1 MPTFGYD
8 TETTGVE
15 PYHGDDMFMYSLCS
29 FHGTANAYRLDGK
42 KLRRLLNEKLLREF
56 WTRKK
61 NTLVAH
67 NVKFDLTFTEKQLGV
82 PFAGKFHCTLAMA
95 WLLMN
100 LHPHHQ
106 LKRLCWELGRIP
118 MDDEAAMKK
127 YLSAGY
133 NYAPEALAHD
143 YAARDAFRHMF
154 LFRLFWPDIK
164 TDAGMLDAYNVE
176 MALIRPLMDMEAR
189 GLRIDP
195 SAMKDLIV
203 KLSRDVYRLERE
215 LHLRAGK
222 TFNPESPPQL
232 SDVLYNRLGLPVLG
246 RTSTGKPSTAKEY
259 LQELEG
265 KHKIISVLR
274 KFRSYKKAI
283 PILESYLDYAD
294 ADNIIH
300 SDIMPTGATTGRM
313 SSSRPNLQNVQK
325 EGVLRNPYA
334 VPARGLFIARDGYT
348 NYHFD
353 YSGQELRLLVH
364 YHKDPGYLKLFA
376 ENKDAHKE
384 GVARCFYGKKA
395 DIKKY
400 RDAGKN
406 GTFNIGY
413 GGGAK
418 KLSQTLWLSLDK
430 TKDGLARYRE
440 LFPEAAGFAK
450 KMAKEVMRKGYV
462 RTELGR
468 KIFIN
473 PEAIYTSSANG
484 LIQGTGAEIIKRA
497 IDRTAKIIK
506 EIGKGIFLLL
516 TIHDE
521 LIIEIPDRIKPRK
534 RKEYLIEIKRVME
547 DFPMFEPKMKVDCA
561 KGKVWNRKEKVKL

>member
-15 PYHGDDMFMYSLCS
+15 PYHGDDMFMYSLS
-29 FHGTANAYRLDGK
+29 TYGGDANAYRLDGS
-42 KLRRLLNEKLLREF
+42 KLRRLMNENLLREF
-56 WTRKK
+56 WTRRK

-67 NVKFDLTFTEKQLGV
+67 NVKFDLTFTEKRLGV
-82 PFAGKFHCTLAMA
+82 PFSGKFHCTLAMA

-100 LHPHHQ
+100 LHPHHR
-106 LKRLCWELGRIP
+106 LKSLCWELGRIP
-118 MDDEAAMKK
+118 MDDESLVKK
-127 YLSAGY
+127 YLSTGY
-133 NYAPEALAHD
+133 HNAPESLLDD

-154 LFRLFWPDIK
+154 LFRLFWPEIK
-164 TDAGMLDAYNVE
+164 ADAGMLEAYNAE

-195 SAMKDLIV
+195 EAMKDLIV

-215 LHLRAGK
+215 LQLRAGV

-232 SDVLYNRLGLPVLG
+232 ADVLYNRLGLPVLG
-246 RTSTGKPSTAKEY
+246 HTTTGKPSTAKEY

-265 KHKIISVLR
+265 KYKIISVLR

-283 PILESYLDYAD
+283 PILESYLDFAD
-294 ADNIIH
+294 ADDIIH

-334 VPARGLFIARDGYT
+334 VPARRLFIARDGYT

-353 YSGQELRLLVH
+353 YKGQELRLLVH
-364 YHKDPGYLKLFA
+364 YHKDPEYLRLIK
-376 ENKDAHKE
+376 EGKDAHKE

-418 KLSQTLWLSLDK
+418 KLSQTLWLSLEK
-430 TKDGLARYRE
+430 TKDGLARYKER
-440 LFPEAAGFAK
+440 FPNAAGFAK
-450 KMAKEVMRKGYV
+450 KTAKEVMRKGYV

-484 LIQGTGAEIIKRA
+484 LIQGTAAEMIKRA
-497 IDRTAKIIK
+497 TVRVSKVVKEIDR
-506 EIGKGIFLLL
+506 ELFLLL
-516 TIHDE
+516 PVHDE
-521 LIIEIPDRIKPRK
+521 LIVEIPDRIKLKK
-534 RKEYLIEIKRVME
+534 RNEYLREIKRVME
-547 DFPMFEPKMKVDCA
+547 DFPMFEPEMQIDCS
-561 KGKVWNRKEKVKL
+561 KSKVWNKKEAVAL